1 VNELTFFNK
10 LCTLLGKVEKGI
22 HPGGTMVAPF
32 HFVVRSG
39 PETGKVFPL
48 EAPEIVI
55 GREAGNGVVINDA
68 EISRKHA
75 KLSLHGSAYVIED
88 LGSTNGT
95 FVNSQRISNPRVLNL
110 GDTVSFG
117 ENIVLL
123 YEAAVDSNATVIS
136 SAPAPRTVTSL
147 YRPIP
152 EPVYTPPVAA
162 PAYSGQVPAGPPP
175 ATPLPAKKFPI
186 WVIIAI
192 AIVVVICACIGFF
205 LIIDQLNLWCKVV
218 PFLVPLLGGVCA

>member
-1 VNELTFFNK
+1 MAAL
-10 LCTLLGKVEKGI
+10 
-22 HPGGTMVAPF
+22 F
-32 HFVVRSG
+32 HLVVRSG

-48 EAPEIVI
+48 EASEIVI
-55 GREAGNGVVINDA
+55 GREASNGVAINDA

-75 KLSLHGSAYVIED
+75 KLSLHGTAYVIQD

-95 FVNSQRISNPRVLNL
+95 FVNGQRVTNPRVLNP
-110 GDTVSFG
+110 GDSVSFG

-123 YEAAVDSNATVIS
+123 YEVAVDPNATVIS
-136 SAPAPRTVTSL
+136 SAPAPRTVTPI

-152 EPVYTPPVAA
+152 EPAYTPPVAA

-175 ATPLPAKKFPI
+175 AAPLPAKKFPI
-186 WVIIAI
+186 WVIIVI
-192 AIVVVICACIGFF
+192 AIVVLICACIGFF

-218 PFLVPLLGGVCA
+218 PFLVPLLGGACA